1 LTKRLRVFAGPNGSG
16 KSTVQARVSINY
28 DIGYFI
34 NADNI
39 EDALRQHKTI
49 SFSDF
54 GIIVSPKE
62 FRKALSESGFN
73 EKLNLSAL
81 AKSISLRSNVLKI
94 KKDVEQYNYLGA
106 VLSELIRN
114 KLLKGNSDFSFETV
128 MSHPGKLEFLKDARL
143 NGFKTYLY
151 FVATELA
158 SINIGRVQ
166 TRVQRGGHDV
176 PHDKIVSRYERSLEL
191 LADAVK
197 SVDRAFIID
206 NSDDNNMILLA
217 EKDDNELIVHGSKI
231 PWWFERYLID
241 KLF

>member
-1 LTKRLRVFAGPNGSG
+1 MTKRLRVFAGPNGSG

-81 AKSISLRSNVLKI
+81 AKSISL
-94 KKDVEQYNYLGA
+94 
-106 VLSELIRN
+106 
-114 KLLKGNSDFSFETV
+114 
-128 MSHPGKLEFLKDARL
+128 
-143 NGFKTYLY
+143 
-151 FVATELA
+151 
-158 SINIGRVQ
+158 
-166 TRVQRGGHDV
+166 
-176 PHDKIVSRYERSLEL
+176 
-191 LADAVK
+191 
-197 SVDRAFIID
+197 
-206 NSDDNNMILLA
+206 
-217 EKDDNELIVHGSKI
+217 
-231 PWWFERYLID
+231 
-241 KLF
+241 